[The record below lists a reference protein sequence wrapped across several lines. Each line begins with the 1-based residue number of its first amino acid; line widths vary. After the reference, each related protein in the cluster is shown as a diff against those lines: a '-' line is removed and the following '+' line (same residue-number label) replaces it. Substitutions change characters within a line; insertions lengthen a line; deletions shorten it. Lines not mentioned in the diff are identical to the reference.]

1 MLKTIEAI
9 IDEAPPDTGPR
20 RFGNISFRKWHE
32 ILASRV
38 SSILRQHVPAEI
50 LDAGSP
56 GEATAEDELTSYLL
70 GGFGSSQRLDF
81 GTGHELSFLA
91 FLGGLWKLGGF
102 TAGDEISDDGRLE
115 RSIVLG
121 IFEPYLNVI
130 RRLVLTYSLE
140 PAGSH
145 GVWGLDDHF
154 FLSYIFGS
162 AQYCPAIKD
171 GEPMPLE
178 GSLPGAPS
186 PAVVT
191 KKNVVDQERKTNMYF
206 AAIGFIYD
214 VKTGPFWEHS
224 PILFDISGV
233 RAGWGKVNKG
243 MIKMY
248 NAEVLSKFPV
258 VQHFNFGSLFSFE
271 RDPNAAVAAATVHT
285 SNQPSSHT
293 ISVTGNTT
301 GAPTSRPV
309 PQEGTRAP
317 WATSTHA
324 NAPTNAPPQAG
335 VATAA
340 PWAKPS
346 SAAPPQPDG
355 SVPTRAPWAASGSGS
370 APAPGNAP
378 TRAPWA
384 TGPRSTLRPA
394 HRPSS
399 PLYHQ
404 PQVPNHPTVIM
415 PGVPPNAIANLK
427 SKVKGFFKGG
437 NKKSKAT
444 DAKPTEAAAAA
455 PAAVAATATT
465 DDKPTETAPVAAA
478 PADTAVAT
486 EAAPAAEAK
495 PEEAAKAVDAAAPEA
510 AAPATTITEAAV
522 APEAAAVPEAAAPAT
537 TEVKAEEP
545 AAAVAP
551 AATITEAAVA
561 PEVAAP
567 VEDKVEAAAAPVADA
582 AAPAATETKVEEAAA
597 APAAPATT
605 AA

>member
-1 MLKTIEAI
+1 MAESSGARGPAQSKLPRLSVMDLSKPHTFIKPVKRINEGHDVPHFLTSRAYSDIGTFVMQLDTAMCPRKVEVDGKTQVKTWELGSSDFAVSGLVEEIQQMLKTIEAI

-20 RFGNISFRKWHE
+20 RFGNISFRRWHE
-32 ILASRV
+32 LLASRV
-38 SSILRQHVPAEI
+38 DTILRRHVPVEI

-91 FLGGLWKLGGF
+91 FLGCLWKLGGF
-102 TAGDEISDDGRLE
+102 TKGDEISDDGRLE

-121 IFEPYLNVI
+121 VFEPYLNVI

-162 AQYCPAIKD
+162 AQYSPAIQD
-171 GEPMPLE
+171 GEPMPVE
-178 GSLPGAPS
+178 GSLPDAPN
-186 PAVVT
+186 PASVI
-191 KKNVVDQERKTNMYF
+191 KKNIVVQERKKNMYF
-206 AAIGFIYD
+206 AAIGFIND

-271 RDPNAAVAAATVHT
+271 RDPNAAAAAATVHT

-293 ISVTGNTT
+293 ISVSGNTS

-317 WATSTHA
+317 WA
-324 NAPTNAPPQAG
+324 NAPATTMPNAPPQAG

-340 PWAKPS
+340 PWAKPAT
-346 SAAPPQPDG
+346 AAPPQADG

-370 APAPGNAP
+370 APPPGNAP

-384 TGPRSTLRPA
+384 TGPR
-394 HRPSS
+394 
-399 PLYHQ
+399 
-404 PQVPNHPTVIM
+404 
-415 PGVPPNAIANLK
+415 
-427 SKVKGFFKGG
+427 
-437 NKKSKAT
+437 
-444 DAKPTEAAAAA
+444 
-455 PAAVAATATT
+455 
-465 DDKPTETAPVAAA
+465 
-478 PADTAVAT
+478 
-486 EAAPAAEAK
+486 
-495 PEEAAKAVDAAAPEA
+495 
-510 AAPATTITEAAV
+510 
-522 APEAAAVPEAAAPAT
+522 
-537 TEVKAEEP
+537 
-545 AAAVAP
+545 
-551 AATITEAAVA
+551 
-561 PEVAAP
+561 
-567 VEDKVEAAAAPVADA
+567 
-582 AAPAATETKVEEAAA
+582 
-597 APAAPATT
+597 
-605 AA
+605 

>member
-1 MLKTIEAI
+1 MAESSGARRPAQSKLPRLSVMDLSKPHTFIKPVKRINEGHDVPHFLASRAYSDIGTFVMQLDTAMCPRKVEVDGKTQIKTWELGSSDFAFSGLVEEIQQMLKTIEAI

-20 RFGNISFRKWHE
+20 RFGNISFRSWYE
-32 ILASRV
+32 LLESRV
-38 SSILRQHVPAEI
+38 DTILRRHVPVEI

-56 GEATAEDELTSYLL
+56 GEPTAEDELTSYLL

-91 FLGGLWKLGGF
+91 FLGCLWKLGGF
-102 TAGDEISDDGRLE
+102 TAGNEISDDGRLE

-121 IFEPYLNVI
+121 VFEPYLNVI

-162 AQYCPAIKD
+162 AQYSPAIQD
-171 GEPMPLE
+171 GEPMPVE
-178 GSLPGAPS
+178 GSLPDAPN
-186 PAVVT
+186 PASVI
-191 KKNVVDQERKTNMYF
+191 KKNIVDQERKKNMYF
-206 AAIGFIYD
+206 AAIGFIND

-271 RDPNAAVAAATVHT
+271 HDPNAVAAAATVHT

-293 ISVTGNTT
+293 ISVTGNTS
-301 GAPTSRPV
+301 GAPTSRPM

-317 WATSTHA
+317 WATNYPATTMA
-324 NAPTNAPPQAG
+324 NAPPQPG
-335 VATAA
+335 
-340 PWAKPS
+340 
-346 SAAPPQPDG
+346 G

-384 TGPRSTLRPA
+384 TGPR
-394 HRPSS
+394 
-399 PLYHQ
+399 
-404 PQVPNHPTVIM
+404 
-415 PGVPPNAIANLK
+415 
-427 SKVKGFFKGG
+427 
-437 NKKSKAT
+437 
-444 DAKPTEAAAAA
+444 
-455 PAAVAATATT
+455 
-465 DDKPTETAPVAAA
+465 
-478 PADTAVAT
+478 
-486 EAAPAAEAK
+486 
-495 PEEAAKAVDAAAPEA
+495 
-510 AAPATTITEAAV
+510 
-522 APEAAAVPEAAAPAT
+522 
-537 TEVKAEEP
+537 
-545 AAAVAP
+545 
-551 AATITEAAVA
+551 
-561 PEVAAP
+561 
-567 VEDKVEAAAAPVADA
+567 
-582 AAPAATETKVEEAAA
+582 
-597 APAAPATT
+597 
-605 AA
+605 

>member
-1 MLKTIEAI
+1 MAESSGAHGATQSKLPRLTVMDLSKPHTFIKPVKRINEGHDVPHFLTSRAYSDIGIFVMQLDTAMCPRKVEVDGKTQVKTWELGSSDFTVSGLVEQIQQMLKTIEAI

-20 RFGNISFRKWHE
+20 RFGNISFRRWHE

-56 GEATAEDELTSYLL
+56 GEVTAEDELASYLL

-121 IFEPYLNVI
+121 VFEPYLNVI

-154 FLSYIFGS
+154 FLPYIFGS
-162 AQYCPAIKD
+162 AQYSPAIKD
-171 GEPMPLE
+171 GEPMPIE
-178 GSLPGAPS
+178 GSRPDAPS
-186 PAVVT
+186 PDSVT
-191 KKNVVDQERKTNMYF
+191 KKNVVDRERKKNMYF

-224 PILFDISGV
+224 PILFDISGI
-233 RAGWGKVNKG
+233 RTGWGKVNKG

-271 RDPNAAVAAATVHT
+271 RDPNAAAAAATVHT

-301 GAPTSRPV
+301 GAPTSRQV

-317 WATSTHA
+317 WAT
-324 NAPTNAPPQAG
+324 NAPAATMANAPPQAG
-335 VATAA
+335 VATSA
-340 PWAKPS
+340 PWAKPT
-346 SAAPPQPDG
+346 SAAPPQTDG
-355 SVPTRAPWAASGSGS
+355 SVPTRAPWATSGSSS

-384 TGPRSTLRPA
+384 TGPR
-394 HRPSS
+394 
-399 PLYHQ
+399 
-404 PQVPNHPTVIM
+404 
-415 PGVPPNAIANLK
+415 
-427 SKVKGFFKGG
+427 
-437 NKKSKAT
+437 
-444 DAKPTEAAAAA
+444 
-455 PAAVAATATT
+455 
-465 DDKPTETAPVAAA
+465 
-478 PADTAVAT
+478 
-486 EAAPAAEAK
+486 
-495 PEEAAKAVDAAAPEA
+495 
-510 AAPATTITEAAV
+510 
-522 APEAAAVPEAAAPAT
+522 
-537 TEVKAEEP
+537 
-545 AAAVAP
+545 
-551 AATITEAAVA
+551 
-561 PEVAAP
+561 
-567 VEDKVEAAAAPVADA
+567 
-582 AAPAATETKVEEAAA
+582 
-597 APAAPATT
+597 
-605 AA
+605 